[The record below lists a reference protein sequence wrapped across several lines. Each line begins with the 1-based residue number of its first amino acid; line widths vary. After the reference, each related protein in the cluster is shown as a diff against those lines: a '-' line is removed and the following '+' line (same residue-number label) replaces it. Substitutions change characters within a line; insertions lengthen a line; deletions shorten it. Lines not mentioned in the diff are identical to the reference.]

1 MYKLKSHKKIYK
13 SLIFKHGFYQWDESE
28 PGRICI
34 IFRDFSTLEL
44 ISHECGKIHE
54 RWRGKTWHCW
64 FREEIP
70 EPSEKGK
77 IRKIFSWW
85 PVGQSAHSSQP
96 VACRI
101 KTKFAFPY
109 LSDTSN
115 VSTHLR
121 IIANSW
127 ICMRIQRVLGVGA
140 AQIPAFLAGAG
151 P

>member
-1 MYKLKSHKKIYK
+1 MAR
-13 SLIFKHGFYQWDESE
+13 E
-28 PGRICI
+28 
-34 IFRDFSTLEL
+34 
-44 ISHECGKIHE
+44 
-54 RWRGKTWHCW
+54 TWHCW

-85 PVGQSAHSSQP
+85 GSLLTAPNL
-96 VACRI
+96 ACRI
-101 KTKFAFPY
+101 KKKFAFPY